1 MIEIRFNGKGVGEG
15 KTSLTTK
22 VIVDNEAKTVALENY
37 ATAAP
42 ILRNVKRS

>member
-15 KTSLTTK
+15 KTSLTSK